1 MFFDRS
7 KYTDAPK
14 EDATNVRKKGAA
26 RFFELLSRDLTA
38 FYKASLL
45 CCLGCL
51 PGFVLMVI
59 GLMTGSILF
68 ALAGGIVGGVM
79 GAPCLCGLIDTILR
93 ALRDEPGFW
102 WETYKKAWHQNWKES
117 LLPGFVLGL
126 LSGCWLS
133 MLLILPS
140 MQTVPASILI
150 CMGAGVLIAG
160 GLFTYAFAQ
169 IPLVQLTPTQFLKN
183 CVFFF
188 LGYLP
193 RTLGAA
199 AVQCVYWIGFVL
211 FLPFTLLPLVA
222 TGFWLPWLIALMIIY
237 PALDSAFS
245 VEEQVRRKR
254 EEELRASLENDSMF
268 GPGSNR

>member
-14 EDATNVRKKGAA
+14 QDATAERKKGAA
-26 RFFELLSRDLTA
+26 RFFELLGRDLMP

-51 PGFVLMVI
+51 PGFVLMALGLI
-59 GLMTGSILF
+59 GNSILF
-68 ALAGGIVGGVM
+68 ALLGGIVGGVL
-79 GAPCLCGLIDTILR
+79 GAPFLCGLLDTILR

-102 WETYKKAWHQNWKES
+102 WETYKKAWRQNWKES
-117 LLPGFVLGL
+117 LLPGFLLGL
-126 LSGCWLS
+126 LSGCWVS
-133 MLLILPS
+133 MLLILPAMKEIPGS
-140 MQTVPASILI
+140 VLI
-150 CMGAGVLIAG
+150 CMGAGILIAA

-169 IPLVQLTPTQFLKN
+169 IPLVQLTPAQFFKN

-193 RTLGAA
+193 RTLGVAL
-199 AVQCVYWIGFVL
+199 VQCVYWVAFVL
-211 FLPFTLLPLVA
+211 FLPFTLLPMLV
-222 TGFWLPWLIALMIIY
+222 TGFWLPWLISLMIIY

-245 VEEQVRRKR
+245 VEKEIRRRR
-254 EEELRASLENDSMF
+254 EEELKASMEQDSMF
-268 GPGSNR
+268 GPGRDD